1 MAGNDP
7 LQNGAGG
14 QGASGFTKK
23 KVDFHQPKI
32 RRWMNYDQQVEFLR
46 CTWGFD
52 PPFMA
57 NILQEY
63 QFLLLLVDLVLTCF
77 PPIWPKKRR
86 LSKSVALRLP
96 AMDGPKKNEAPSI
109 RLTLASWRKPS
120 RNVKNHQES
129 SRYWWC
135 CTYRYLVPNHKPPK
149 YVGTQHEQIPSP
161 VQPNFCR
168 PIATQ
173 IVHAWRMKLHFP
185 KEIKKNDMWHVRIH
199 LSSKGVYESL
209 PENALQNDYAR
220 WYPRTSLSPWT
231 QQLYNLV
238 N

>member
-1 MAGNDP
+1 
-7 LQNGAGG
+7 
-14 QGASGFTKK
+14 
-23 KVDFHQPKI
+23 
-32 RRWMNYDQQVEFLR
+32 MNELWSTGWVSSVYVRF
-46 CTWGFD
+46 WP

-77 PPIWPKKRR
+77 PPHLAQKTQVVQICGFEAASHGWPKKKMKHPRF
-86 LSKSVALRLP
+86 
-96 AMDGPKKNEAPSI
+96 DWH
-109 RLTLASWRKPS
+109 WRHGES
-120 RNVKNHQES
+120 HQETWRIIKNHQDIDDVVHTGTS
-129 SRYWWC
+129 S
-135 CTYRYLVPNHKPPK
+135 PNHKPPK

-185 KEIKKNDMWHVRIH
+185 KEIKKKNDMWHVRIH